1 MREAQRQGK
10 ERLRRLKVLVDGR
23 KTDFWTALK
32 SELDFSIK
40 ARESEKERRERSNPC
55 DDPVKE
61 WGYGR
66 GDRAAIDAYSG
77 IKAVV
82 DDAERRMLSVNE
94 KIREYGERIKD
105 IEDRAKK
112 RAERKPVTTTR
123 EEV

>member
-1 MREAQRQGK
+1 MATLTVVEQRSIQDLREAQRQGK

-66 GDRAAIDAYSG
+66 SDRAAIDDY
-77 IKAVV
+77 
-82 DDAERRMLSVNE
+82 RRGHDPLHH
-94 KIREYGERIKD
+94 RL
-105 IEDRAKK
+105 
-112 RAERKPVTTTR
+112 
-123 EEV
+123 